1 MLWVIDGLVYGFFT
15 AIYTLFNQH
24 YKLNGYVLG
33 IWRGFGISL
42 AFMPFLYF
50 FPVPESAYYW
60 FLLIFQGLLI
70 GVYDSHL
77 FFRRRADVAFYGD
90 NGSGNDFFMV
100 VSDAGAV

>member
-42 AFMPFLYF
+42 AFMPFCIFSGAGKRILL
-50 FPVPESAYYW
+50 VSA
-60 FLLIFQGLLI
+60 
-70 GVYDSHL
+70 
-77 FFRRRADVAFYGD
+77 
-90 NGSGNDFFMV
+90 DF
-100 VSDAGAV
+100 SGAVNRRL

>member
-1 MLWVIDGLVYGFFT
+1 MLWVIDSLVYGFFT

-42 AFMPFLYF
+42 VFMPFLYF

-70 GVYDSHL
+70 GVYD
-77 FFRRRADVAFYGD
+77 VAFYGD

-100 VSDAGAV
+100 VSDAGTV